1 MLLRRC
7 TCMLHTHYT
16 YIHIQTLKTF
26 PVCQVCCYFL
36 WYFCLPLVPINLPLK
51 LGQMSLAHACP
62 HVDRSWFKCY
72 ETIEVYAS
80 SVKTIVFLKKNKKN
94 NPCTMQCWNYL
105 FGCENSLYNVIP
117 TFVHIWQWILQNFLV
132 VYLEFWSKYIS
143 KVPRWVSDKFSF
155 FLSVTAEKWVPI
167 IEVPVDSVKVFLE
180 KKKREGFSILGLEQ
194 TANSIPLD
202 QYTYPRKTVSSA
214 HKFDLLFS
222 LNI

>member
-1 MLLRRC
+1 
-7 TCMLHTHYT
+7 
-16 YIHIQTLKTF
+16 
-26 PVCQVCCYFL
+26 
-36 WYFCLPLVPINLPLK
+36 
-51 LGQMSLAHACP
+51 MSLAHACP

-80 SVKTIVFLKKNKKN
+80 SVKTIVFLKKNKKKIIHVLCN
-94 NPCTMQCWNYL
+94 AEITFLDARLLCITSYQLLCIYGNESYRTFQL
-105 FGCENSLYNVIP
+105 FILNSGANIFQKSLG
-117 TFVHIWQWILQNFLV
+117 
-132 VYLEFWSKYIS
+132 
-143 KVPRWVSDKFSF
+143 VSDKFSF